1 MLIPTNKNISS
12 ISDIREN
19 TLGVLNQ
26 VEKLSQPMIVMHR
39 NSPRA
44 VLLSVQRYNQLM
56 GLLEDY
62 LDEELAVEL
71 EKKAKNS
78 SKKDYIRMAKL
89 HRELGINV

>member
-1 MLIPTNKNISS
+1 MLIPTDKNISS

-19 TLGVLNQ
+19 TLGVLEQ
-26 VEKLSQPMIVMHR
+26 VEKQSQPMIVMHR

-62 LDEELAVEL
+62 LDEELAIAL
-71 EKKAKNS
+71 ERKAKNS
-78 SKKDYIRMAKL
+78 SKKDYIPMAKL